1 MNAELFG
8 ALDPDERE
16 RLRTLLLK
24 AVASKTDG

>member
-16 RLRTLLLK
+16 RLRLLLLK
-24 AVASKTDG
+24 AVSSKTTG

>member
-8 ALDPDERE
+8 THDPDERE

-24 AVASKTDG
+24 AVSSKTAG